1 MQGFQVV
8 EGPQVEHQEPVI
20 PPPFEESGEVDQR
33 NGEEEEEDFMF
44 LGVPQG
50 YFLCML
56 FFPLIIQ

>member
-8 EGPQVEHQEPVI
+8 EASQVEHQEPVI

-33 NGEEEEEDFMF
+33 NGEEEEDFMF

-50 YFLCML
+50 
-56 FFPLIIQ
+56 